1 MNTEYHINSLSDF
14 LKIPHEK
21 QAECLEDFATWLDMC
36 RRKDELRAALEKEF
50 PGAGA
55 ELNVDGFVWIDDGK
69 RGISDV
75 SFTVNGEEIAR
86 AGSDES

>member
-1 MNTEYHINSLSDF
+1 MNAEYHINSLSDF
-14 LKIPHEK
+14 LKVPHEK

-36 RRKDELRAALEKEF
+36 RKKDELQSALSREF
-50 PGAGA
+50 PG
-55 ELNVDGFVWIDDGK
+55 LSPTLSVDGFVWIDDGK